1 MFYACRNLTVAP
13 ELPATSLAEECYYS
27 MFDQCESISALAI
40 KAENY
45 ANAEMVENCLK
56 YTKSP
61 FTLTCPQALIDKKG
75 MAQIKEDFGL
85 LPDDNIVALEVIES
99 AILDDENHT
108 ATLTQGTKER
118 NGQSSAIRLT
128 FPDKITVDGEDY
140 EVVAI
145 APEAFDDLEGVKEI
159 VIECSRVP
167 EIAPDAFDGK
177 DVSGITLFVPE
188 ELVDDYRNTE
198 PWSRFWPNI
207 VPIREHVTT
216 PQGEFIINNVDET
229 ADMIS
234 GGRPEDRPSVI
245 VIPATVEH
253 DGRTYPVT
261 KVEPEVFADLS
272 GIEEIF
278 IHAEIVPYLD
288 PHALDDK
295 DLSGIILYVPDD
307 LVEEYQNTYPWS
319 LFPDIR
325 PISEAGIET
334 VTVGSAP
341 VNMKYIENRRIV
353 IRHNGRKYSVQGTL
367 LR

>member
-1 MFYACRNLTVAP
+1 
-13 ELPATSLAEECYYS
+13 
-27 MFDQCESISALAI
+27 
-40 KAENY
+40 
-45 ANAEMVENCLK
+45 MVENCLK

-75 MAQIKEDFGL
+75 MAKIKEDFGL

-108 ATLTQGTKER
+108 ATLTQGTRDR
-118 NGQSSAIRLT
+118 NGENSAIRLT

-140 EVVAI
+140 EVVDI
-145 APEAFDDLEGVKEI
+145 A
-159 VIECSRVP
+159 
-167 EIAPDAFDGK
+167 
-177 DVSGITLFVPE
+177 
-188 ELVDDYRNTE
+188 
-198 PWSRFWPNI
+198 
-207 VPIREHVTT
+207 
-216 PQGEFIINNVDET
+216 
-229 ADMIS
+229 
-234 GGRPEDRPSVI
+234 
-245 VIPATVEH
+245 
-253 DGRTYPVT
+253 
-261 KVEPEVFADLS
+261 PEVFADLS

-353 IRHNGRKYSVQGTL
+353 IRHNGKKYSVQGTL